1 MSEFGALVVQLRRG
15 GGDTSGVEVKSA
27 AGGLPTTI
35 THSLSALANL
45 PGGGL
50 VILGLD
56 ERAGFTPVGLTNVQG
71 LKQGLA
77 GKARAL
83 TPPAHLDISDQTVDG
98 HAVVV
103 ARVAE
108 CPASDKPCRVTSTRK
123 AYLRG
128 HDGDYQLSE
137 LEEQGFL
144 RSREAPSADRQVVP
158 GTGIA
163 DLNPD
168 LVGAWTGQVRAR
180 RPALAA
186 FSGDDLLHK
195 AGILAATGEL
205 TRAGLLALGTYPQEY
220 LPQLVVRAANLRDPD
235 PRVRAS
241 NITTLDGPIPTLL
254 TAAMAWLRTNLP
266 TAVVESSD
274 GSVRNVPQF
283 PLEALRELVANAL
296 VHRDLSAWSEGMA
309 VELRLDE
316 HTLVLTNP
324 GGLYG
329 ITVDRLGSDHVTS
342 ARNGRLVAL
351 CENVVDPSDG
361 SRVIEALAS
370 GLPRVTR
377 SLEDAALPPARYFD
391 VGLRF
396 TVILSTG
403 SKAAGS
409 TGGAPDGGEAVP
421 VAGVRRLKS
430 GSQLATV
437 YQSLVDGGAQTVTEI
452 AEATGIAG
460 PSVRR
465 ALTRLREDYGYVESD
480 GGPGR
485 RTTYS
490 VLLEP
495 PAPAGARR
503 V

>member
-1 MSEFGALVVQLRRG
+1 VEDLDALVEQLRIG

-27 AGGLPTTI
+27 AGGLPTTL
-35 THSLSALANL
+35 THSLSALTNL

-50 VILGLD
+50 IILGLD
-56 ERAGFTPVGLTNVQG
+56 ERAGFTPVGLANVQG

-77 GKARAL
+77 GEARAL
-83 TPPAHLDISDQTVDG
+83 TPPAQLSISDEVVDG
-98 HAVVV
+98 HPVVV

-108 CPASDKPCRVTSTRK
+108 CAKADKPCRVTSTRK

-144 RSREAPSADRQVVP
+144 LSREAPSADRQVVP
-158 GTGIA
+158 GTGVA
-163 DLNPD
+163 DLDPA
-168 LVGAWTGQVRAR
+168 LIKAWSDQVRAR
-180 RPALAA
+180 RPALSA

-205 TRAGLLALGTYPQEY
+205 TRAGLLALGSYPQEY
-220 LPQLVVRAANLRDPD
+220 LPQLVVRAADLRDPD
-235 PRVRAS
+235 SRVRAK

-254 TAAMAWLRTNLP
+254 TATMAWLRANLP
-266 TAVVESSD
+266 TAVVESPG

-296 VHRDLSAWSEGMA
+296 VHRDLSPWSEGMA
-309 VELRLDE
+309 VELRLERDG
-316 HTLVLTNP
+316 LVLTNP

-351 CENVVDPSDG
+351 CENAVDPHDG

-377 SLEDAALPPARYFD
+377 SLEDAALPPARFFD

-396 TVILSTG
+396 TVVLSTG
-403 SKAAGS
+403 RL
-409 TGGAPDGGEAVP
+409 
-421 VAGVRRLKS
+421 GVRRTKDVPLADKAAS
-430 GSQLATV
+430 VAEVRGLRPGSQLATV
-437 YQSLVDGGAQTVTEI
+437 YQSLVDHGRQTVVDL
-452 AEATGIAG
+452 AGATGIPG

-465 ALTRLREDYGYVESD
+465 ALTRLRDDYGYVESL
-480 GGPGR
+480 GGRGR
-485 RTTYS
+485 RTTYTA
-490 VLLEP
+490 VI
-495 PAPAGARR
+495 R
-503 V
+503 VRAVAK

>member
-1 MSEFGALVVQLRRG
+1 MSEANEEWRVAGLPGVPLPDGSTVLSVFGMQWRCELERAHPTPADAHSRVALTATVRASAEDLFFLDNVIF
-15 GGDTSGVEVKSA
+15 VWVAAPA
-27 AGGLPTTI
+27 AG
-35 THSLSALANL
+35 
-45 PGGGL
+45 
-50 VILGLD
+50 
-56 ERAGFTPVGLTNVQG
+56 
-71 LKQGLA
+71 
-77 GKARAL
+77 
-83 TPPAHLDISDQTVDG
+83 
-98 HAVVV
+98 
-103 ARVAE
+103 
-108 CPASDKPCRVTSTRK
+108 
-123 AYLRG
+123 
-128 HDGDYQLSE
+128 
-137 LEEQGFL
+137 
-144 RSREAPSADRQVVP
+144 
-158 GTGIA
+158 
-163 DLNPD
+163 
-168 LVGAWTGQVRAR
+168 
-180 RPALAA
+180 
-186 FSGDDLLHK
+186 
-195 AGILAATGEL
+195 
-205 TRAGLLALGTYPQEY
+205 AGLLALGTYPQEY
-220 LPQLVVRAANLRDPD
+220 LPQLVVRAADLRDPD

-409 TGGAPDGGEAVP
+409 TGGAPAGGEAAA
-421 VAGVRRLKS
+421 VAGVRGLKS
-430 GSQLATV
+430 GSQLARV